1 MAHPDTEKLLR
12 FYRAARSN
20 PPREFVH
27 EREVVP
33 QPSFFSIAAL
43 ERQLSNPLLSP
54 AWINLVSR
62 GQVVPL
68 AGTYLYKTVQKQ
80 QLCFMDKR
88 ILDEHLWKGAA
99 VVLEGLDILDPEI
112 NQLCAELD
120 AGLPCSVVNC
130 VAFFSQRENEA
141 YRGHIDT
148 DDVLVIQL
156 SGEKRWRL
164 FPRQSPREI
173 NLSNLTPQQMGEPI
187 ADFKVRPGDAM
198 YVRSGVP
205 HMCDTPPPHSLHLSF
220 DLCDRMPTAED
231 VWRAAYARF
240 AENSLPPYVPPA
252 EVAKRLSQE
261 LGSEDLAKTLAQLA
275 DTARAQCRDFRE
287 RIGATRV
294 TALARFM
301 DEQAPS
307 RSAGDV
313 GKAA

>member
-27 EREVVP
+27 ERDVVP
-33 QPSFFSIAAL
+33 QPSFFSVAAL

-120 AGLPCSVVNC
+120 AALPCSVVNC

-141 YRGHIDT
+141 YRGHIDS
-148 DDVLVIQL
+148 DDVLVVQI
-156 SGEKRWRL
+156 SGEKHWRIYAKQ
-164 FPRQSPREI
+164 PPREV
-173 NLSNLTPQQMGEPI
+173 NLSGLSTQQMGPQI
-187 ADFKVRPGDAM
+187 AELTMRAGDAM

-205 HMCDTPPPHSLHLSF
+205 HMCDTLAPHSLHLSF
-220 DLCDRMPTAED
+220 DLCDRMPTPED
-231 VWRAAYARF
+231 IWRTAYARF
-240 AENSLPPYVPPA
+240 AESSLPPYVPPG
-252 EVAKRLSQE
+252 EVAKRLSD
-261 LGSEDLAKTLAQLA
+261 DLKSDALAAVLAQQQEQ
-275 DTARAQCRDFRE
+275 ARAQCRAFRE
-287 RIGATRV
+287 RIGSTRV
-294 TALARFM
+294 NALARF
-301 DEQAPS
+301 
-307 RSAGDV
+307 
-313 GKAA
+313 K